1 MKDAI
6 KKNTFYV
13 GCITAFIVAVLVFT
27 CCCWLTN
34 LYRRSDGVRSDGIT
48 VQEVERQLD
57 RVSENQREIQ
67 NIAGEIE
74 GAAGNIRQ
82 EVSGAREEVRGAG
95 QSLSELE
102 SENNR
107 AGELIAECQSIL
119 GGARKRVQSK
129 NQED

>member
-1 MKDAI
+1 MLQKLF
-6 KKNTFYV
+6 NSS
-13 GCITAFIVAVLVFT
+13 IVRYGLLVLAVALL
-27 CCCWLTN
+27 CWFAY
-34 LYRRSDGVRSDGIT
+34 LYGRSNGVRSDGIT

-57 RVSENQREIQ
+57 RVSENQREVQ

-74 GAAGNIRQ
+74 GTAGDIRQ

-102 SENNR
+102 SENDR

-119 GGARKRVQSK
+119 SGAGKRVQSK

>member
-27 CCCWLTN
+27 CYCWLTS

-57 RVSENQREIQ
+57 RVSETEREIQ

-74 GAAGNIRQ
+74 GATGDIRQ

>member
-6 KKNTFYV
+6 KKNAFYV
-13 GCITAFIVAVLVFT
+13 GCIAAFIVAVLVFT
-27 CCCWLTN
+27 CYCWFTS
-34 LYRRSDGVRSDGIT
+34 LYRRGDGVRSDGIT

-67 NIAGEIE
+67 NVAGEIE
-74 GAAGNIRQ
+74 GTAGDIRQ
-82 EVSGAREEVRGAG
+82 EVSGAREEVRGVG

-102 SENNR
+102 SENDR

-119 GGARKRVQSK
+119 SGAGKRVQSK
-129 NQED
+129 NQEN

>member
-6 KKNTFYV
+6 KKNAFYV
-13 GCITAFIVAVLVFT
+13 GCIATFIVAVLVFT
-27 CCCWLTN
+27 CYCWLAS
-34 LYRRSDGVRSDGIT
+34 LYRRGDGVRSDGIT

-74 GAAGNIRQ
+74 GTTGDIRQ

-102 SENNR
+102 NENDR
-107 AGELIAECQSIL
+107 AGKLIAECQSIL
-119 GGARKRVQSK
+119 GGAGKRVQSK
-129 NQED
+129 NQEN

>member
-1 MKDAI
+1 MCYR
-6 KKNTFYV
+6 NYLT
-13 GCITAFIVAVLVFT
+13 AVLLGVVCLFVLAVALL
-27 CCCWLTN
+27 CWFSYLHG
-34 LYRRSDGVRSDGIT
+34 RCDGVRADGIT
-48 VQEVERQLD
+48 VSEVKQQLK
-57 RVSENQREIQ
+57 RAGENQREIQ
-67 NIAGEIE
+67 NIAGEIK
-74 GAAGNIRQ
+74 GAVGNIRQ